1 MGEDRQSRQDR
12 RAGLTGYD
20 DQAEIR
26 NAVSYERV
34 LAAKALIPL
43 LMVGLVIVIF
53 RAIHG

>member
-1 MGEDRQSRQDR
+1 MGEDRQGRQDR

-26 NAVSYERV
+26 NAVRSERA

-43 LMVGLVIVIF
+43 ALVGLVIVIF